1 MKGKVKHMNRTKKI
15 YFLFSFVMIIACYTL
30 NKSYSLFIDSKE
42 QNVVDSKVPNLVSE
56 LSVNNITLNSE
67 EEYLIKE
74 TITNTSEVPINYAL
88 NSTGSNYTIKI
99 TTEVMQVHFS

>member
-74 TITNTSEVPINYAL
+74 TITNTS
-88 NSTGSNYTIKI
+88 
-99 TTEVMQVHFS
+99 

>member
-15 YFLFSFVMIIACYTL
+15 YFLFSFVMIIACYAL

-56 LSVNNITLNSE
+56 LSVNNIILNSK

-74 TITNTSEVPINYAL
+74 TITNTS
-88 NSTGSNYTIKI
+88 
-99 TTEVMQVHFS
+99 

>member
-1 MKGKVKHMNRTKKI
+1 MNRTKKI
-15 YFLFSFVMIIACYTL
+15 YFLFSFVMIIACYAL

-56 LSVNNITLNSE
+56 LSVNNIILNSK

-74 TITNTSEVPINYAL
+74 TITNTS
-88 NSTGSNYTIKI
+88 
-99 TTEVMQVHFS
+99 